1 MHENLFYMT
10 LKLVYTS
17 FGLNYQNGCEMFWT
31 YGFLK
36 LNKDDEI
43 IWYFLF
49 PNNCCHSLSVCT
61 GYMGLYLC
69 SHSIF
74 VLTCKYY
81 TLCVNVFHFW
91 HWILVTIAF
100 QTLVLDKFTLAL
112 NWQWKSLLLWKSP
125 SWHMTFHDFE
135 IFPPRNFLKLL
146 FRNNCAESKGK
157 CFAHPSYKCRQYKWA
172 VFFIN

>member
-1 MHENLFYMT
+1 MTVSFFILIVIAVLPPIWLREKWSLLLAWLWITKILLYGRNLYVDAWKSVIYDPEVSIYF
-10 LKLVYTS
+10 
-17 FGLNYQNGCEMFWT
+17 FGLNYQNGCERFWT

-36 LNKDDEI
+36 LKKDDEI
-43 IWYFLF
+43 IWYFQF

-61 GYMGLYLC
+61 GYMELYLC

-112 NWQWKSLLLWKSP
+112 NWQWNSLLL
-125 SWHMTFHDFE
+125 
-135 IFPPRNFLKLL
+135 
-146 FRNNCAESKGK
+146 
-157 CFAHPSYKCRQYKWA
+157 
-172 VFFIN
+172 